1 MTTSVTPVVAASVST
16 DATRRPGALP
26 GFGSLLRKELTE
38 WRRGRKAWVVL
49 GVTTLV
55 MILTVVNSW
64 LISTFAGDIAEEP
77 INLDALTNLGIG
89 VSSHMYVVAAI
100 FAVMSVL
107 VAERESGTL
116 AWTASKPVSRTAIWL
131 AKWVAATAVIFVLAA
146 LIPFAVTVVEAIVL
160 YGSLE
165 PGPVAVMVLG
175 MALAVAFYTTVVL
188 ATSTYVNSQA
198 GVASIAVAVAFLPTA
213 ITGILPIGEFLPTSI
228 VGWAM
233 GLASGQ
239 AVGFITPISLVL
251 TTVALGLLAVRRMER
266 LEL

>member
-1 MTTSVTPVVAASVST
+1 
-16 DATRRPGALP
+16 
-26 GFGSLLRKELTE
+26 
-38 WRRGRKAWVVL
+38 
-49 GVTTLV
+49 
-55 MILTVVNSW
+55 
-64 LISTFAGDIAEEP
+64 
-77 INLDALTNLGIG
+77 
-89 VSSHMYVVAAI
+89 
-100 FAVMSVL
+100 
-107 VAERESGTL
+107 
-116 AWTASKPVSRTAIWL
+116 
-131 AKWVAATAVIFVLAA
+131 
-146 LIPFAVTVVEAIVL
+146 
-160 YGSLE
+160 
-165 PGPVAVMVLG
+165 
-175 MALAVAFYTTVVL
+175 VVL

>member
-1 MTTSVTPVVAASVST
+1 MTTSVTPVAAASVST
-16 DATRRPGALP
+16 GRSGLLP
-26 GFGSLLRKELTE
+26 GFGSLLRKELME
-38 WRRGRKAWVVL
+38 WRRGWKAWVVL

-55 MILTVVNSW
+55 MVLTVINSW

-77 INLDALTNLGIG
+77 INLDALANLGIG

-131 AKWVAATAVIFVLAA
+131 AKWVAAVAMIFLLAA

-160 YGSLE
+160 YG
-165 PGPVAVMVLG
+165 PVEAMPVGAMVLG
-175 MALAVAFYTTVVL
+175 MAMAVIFYTTVVL

-198 GVASIAVAVAFLPTA
+198 GVASIAVAVAFVPTI
-213 ITGILPIGEFLPTSI
+213 ITGILPVGEFLPTSI
-228 VGWAM
+228 IGWAM
-233 GLASGQ
+233 GLAAGQ
-239 AVGFITPISLVL
+239 AVGIITPISWAV
-251 TTVALGLLAVRRMER
+251 TTAALSLLAIRRMER